1 MDCNVYLEWQIFM
14 DSRVYDS
21 HLHCESGAIDV
32 LRNALNMVGVEGSLV
47 LPWENDDEEFLN
59 QRDIK
64 GYKNID
70 VALVPR
76 LNLWGTPGWETE
88 EKRILETAKY
98 YRAIKIYKN
107 YVNEVEYSL
116 SEYNEFWDMLINIG
130 KPLIIHFGDPAD
142 FWSYDGGKRRIQ
154 IQRNSNF
161 KYYKNDRL
169 KSRKQIYDDKKK
181 LLQKYTGIDFICAHL
196 GGFPQNTR
204 ELDEYTVASYS
215 DTSAALDDV
224 LLYEY
229 DKVRDIIIR
238 NASNILF
245 GSDTMIYSPIG
256 GKDMLYTRICANNM
270 LNNLKMLTQSSV
282 LPTSNPQELS
292 WKVKGLGLDDNILS
306 QILYKNYQ
314 KVFDVSVTE

>member
-1 MDCNVYLEWQIFM
+1 M
-14 DSRVYDS
+14 
-21 HLHCESGAIDV
+21 
-32 LRNALNMVGVEGSLV
+32 
-47 LPWENDDEEFLN
+47 
-59 QRDIK
+59 
-64 GYKNID
+64 
-70 VALVPR
+70 
-76 LNLWGTPGWETE
+76 
-88 EKRILETAKY
+88 
-98 YRAIKIYKN
+98 
-107 YVNEVEYSL
+107 EYSL

-256 GKDMLYTRICANNM
+256 GKDMLYTRICANNI